1 MASTLQQIDIG
12 GQPVWIEVTNI
23 PVSAS
28 LDKPGRFADTSAV
41 GSAQDAANLVGK
53 VNFSETLNAV
63 VGPVYAALKTMA
75 PEEATVELSLGI
87 KGEVGVFV
95 ASSEA
100 TASIKVSAKWKFP
113 KPA

>member
-1 MASTLQQIDIG
+1 MANMLKRIDID
-12 GQPVWIEVTNI
+12 GQSVWVEVTDM
-23 PVSAS
+23 PVSRGP
-28 LDKPGRFADTSAV
+28 DKQERFADTSAV
-41 GSAQDAANLVGK
+41 ESVQDAASLVGK

-63 VGPVYAALKTMA
+63 VGPVYAALQSMA

-87 KGEVGVFV
+87 KGEVGIFV

-113 KPA
+113 KSA

>member
-1 MASTLQQIDIG
+1 MASTLKLIDID
-12 GQPVWIEVTNI
+12 GQPVWVEVTDI

-28 LDKPGRFADTSAV
+28 PDKPGRFADTSAV
-41 GSAQDAANLVGK
+41 GAIQDVTNLVRK
-53 VNFSETLNAV
+53 VNFSETLKAV
-63 VGPVYAALKTMA
+63 VGPVYAALQSMA

-87 KGEVGVFV
+87 KGEVGIFV

-113 KPA
+113 KSA